1 MKIREKTNLEICS
14 ENDLKVTLL
23 SNVAEELTTKNQI
36 KATMQIIAK
45 ALCGTLGPYGS
56 TSICQDVQMKHHL
69 VTKDGYDLLNR
80 MIFDNE
86 ISRTILDLLKNISSS
101 QVSSV
106 GDGSTSAIV
115 VASSL
120 YESITNKDNNLSY
133 FKRVASKDIVDILNY
148 LGELLEEE
156 LKQIATPM
164 SEDMH
169 ELDIVAAVAVNND
182 REAGENVAN
191 IYKKI
196 GKYGFISTDVVEI
209 YKKDTVEYR
218 EGISWHRSYIEDYFT
233 LNKQSKKINH
243 SEPWLFLTTEF
254 LGQKDLPI
262 LSEVIGNA
270 AKNEKELVIVCNGAD
285 QDART
290 FFKKNRM
297 KHLTNKTPELVF
309 TVVDID
315 QVTET
320 GRSTLENLA
329 ILTGCQIWDSTYNRA
344 HTHPYLVANFQNFIG
359 KAHSVAITP
368 KETQVICDS
377 SLVSDDYIE
386 MKKEKVEWLEEQ
398 IRLASNKLD
407 RTMDEEQELFYLR
420 ADYNT
425 LLGNTAILHVGGQ
438 TLTERMSRE
447 RLLEDAILACKS
459 AINNGTIYG
468 GNLAIPK
475 IISTKKDKLNT
486 LLSKKFSYLP
496 FDNISD
502 FFYFFLNTIKEA
514 FLASYKH
521 VLDNAYFTEDEVND
535 VANKCLNES
544 MFYNLKTHKYE
555 PFNETSVIN
564 SVDTDIQIM
573 KACISIIGLLA
584 TSNQVVT
591 ASYCMSDAI
600 KKN

>member
-14 ENDLKVTLL
+14 ENNLKVTLL
-23 SNVAEELTTKNQI
+23 SNVAEEVTTKNQI
-36 KATMQIIAK
+36 RATMQIIAK

-56 TSICQDVQMKHHL
+56 TSICQDAQMKHHL

-101 QVSSV
+101 QVASV

-120 YESITNKDNNLSY
+120 YEFITNKNNNEY

-148 LGELLEEE
+148 LGELLEIE
-156 LKQIATPM
+156 LKKIAKPM
-164 SEDMH
+164 SEDMQ

-182 REAGENVAN
+182 KEAGQNVAN

-233 LNKQSKKINH
+233 LNKQTKKINH
-243 SEPWLFLTTEF
+243 IEPWLFLTTEF

-270 AKNEKELVIVCNGAD
+270 AKNEKELIIVCNGAD

-290 FFKKNRM
+290 FFKKNRL

-368 KETQVICDS
+368 KETQVICDA
-377 SLVSDDYIE
+377 SLISDDYIE
-386 MKKEKVEWLEEQ
+386 MKNEKVKWLEDQ
-398 IRLASNKLD
+398 ISIASNKLD
-407 RTMDEEQELFYLR
+407 KTMEEEQELFYLR
-420 ADYNT
+420 SDYNT

-475 IISTKKDKLNT
+475 IIETKKEELIKLLVN
-486 LLSKKFSYLP
+486 KFKYLP
-496 FDNISD
+496 FKNIDNFFD
-502 FFYFFLNTIKEA
+502 FFLETIKSA

-521 VLDNAYFTEDEVND
+521 VLDNAYFTEEEVDD
-535 VANKCLNES
+535 VANKCLRES
-544 MFYNLKTHKYE
+544 LFYNLKTHEYE
-555 PFNETSVIN
+555 SFDSTSVIN

-591 ASYCMSDAI
+591 SSYCMSDAI
-600 KKN
+600 RKE